1 MARFSGCG
9 LKVDENLP
17 AAKLFWYR
25 QRLRA
30 PSANLNRGFFSR
42 IRIESPT
49 PNPLTQRVDGR
60 GADFNENSFPLGRVT
75 PVEDF
80 QHLATVASTDVS
92 EHIL

>member
-1 MARFSGCG
+1 VVAQLRNYATCGSESPTLRSSSARS
-9 LKVDENLP
+9 
-17 AAKLFWYR
+17 FWV
-25 QRLRA
+25 RL
-30 PSANLNRGFFSR
+30 S
-42 IRIESPT
+42 RIESPT